1 METGVKSRS
10 CSLINKPTK
19 GVCHPDESVWTL
31 RALSSLSS
39 PRKVTIGVDK
49 IEYEIV
55 DTQALIH
62 SHHIEGSRRSA
73 AAASSIFQKISIL
86 ISLPSSPPASS
97 ASIGGA
103 ADPIH
108 SKGEQSSRQAKQG
121 KRYGLNRKQCPSERL
136 LEVADLFFLYSLPW
150 ETHLPHHLLSRIHRD
165 ECCVWTSGPLRSI
178 VLKGHL
184 SNPSNE
190 TRLPLRGT
198 I

>member
-19 GVCHPDESVWTL
+19 GVRHPDESVWTL
-31 RALSSLSS
+31 RALSSLS
-39 PRKVTIGVDK
+39 T
-49 IEYEIV
+49 
-55 DTQALIH
+55 LIH
-62 SHHIEGSRRSA
+62 SHHLEGGRRSA

-165 ECCVWTSGPLRSI
+165 ECCVWDLRPPKVYCI
-178 VLKGHL
+178 ER
-184 SNPSNE
+184 PSLESEQRNE
-190 TRLPLRGT
+190 AAPQGNH
-198 I
+198 IDIQ